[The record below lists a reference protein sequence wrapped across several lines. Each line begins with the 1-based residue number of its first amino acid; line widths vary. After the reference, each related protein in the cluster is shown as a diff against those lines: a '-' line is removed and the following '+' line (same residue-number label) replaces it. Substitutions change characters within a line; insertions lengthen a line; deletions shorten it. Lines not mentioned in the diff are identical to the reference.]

1 MIFLPL
7 IENYNKNKDNRIKR
21 DENKG
26 KICDK
31 LKNFTCDNYF
41 IDLIKVNNNNNNNN
55 NNNIEAILKK
65 KLLKNG
71 ISIGVNYNFDNK
83 NLENFTFYLTKLL
96 RETTHKNIFY
106 NINNGIITIFI

>member
-7 IENYNKNKDNRIKR
+7 LENYNKNKDNRIKR
-21 DENKG
+21 NENKG

-31 LKNFTCDNYF
+31 LKNFTCDNFF
-41 IDLIKVNNNNNNNN
+41 IDSIKVNNNS
-55 NNNIEAILKK
+55 IEAIIKK
-65 KLLKNG
+65 KLFING
-71 ISIGVNYNFDNK
+71 ISIGINYNFDNK

-96 RETTHKNIFY
+96 KETTHKNIFY